1 MGKSLKKKCKRIW
14 IRQDYTLNQSDLQR
28 SPSEETV
35 KVLTKQQYIPS
46 EKRGFTKITED
57 DEITEDPEIDDSCR
71 IENRQESHDDLDS
84 RNNQNTKPVA
94 CLECV
99 KPVQVFRS
107 QEIKIGDHIKFHGKI
122 YDHHA
127 IVVNVKP
134 LKEKDHKVVVELV
147 HASNTTA
154 GAIYCCLQPFS
165 SIAKLLSET
174 KQINLKKMKVMVYK
188 YSNTVKHFSPE
199 RIAKRAVEKIS
210 KPDFK
215 YDALNNNCEH
225 FATWCVT
232 GESLS
237 LQVRKIRLVRF
248 LFANQ
253 GFQGI
258 RDETLRNKIE
268 YENEMLLLE
277 IEAHDKSLQCKIAHY
292 AFRVLHRHRK
302 IREESLRIPLD
313 GSVKVTEYYKNGY
326 SVYDPKEVV
335 DRARSRL
342 GETRY
347 VYFSNDSSHYAR
359 WCKLK
364 LYRK

>member
-199 RIAKRAVEKIS
+199 RIAKKGS
-210 KPDFK
+210 
-215 YDALNNNCEH
+215 
-225 FATWCVT
+225 
-232 GESLS
+232 
-237 LQVRKIRLVRF
+237 RKDIK
-248 LFANQ
+248 
-253 GFQGI
+253 
-258 RDETLRNKIE
+258 T
-268 YENEMLLLE
+268 
-277 IEAHDKSLQCKIAHY
+277 
-292 AFRVLHRHRK
+292 
-302 IREESLRIPLD
+302 
-313 GSVKVTEYYKNGY
+313 
-326 SVYDPKEVV
+326 
-335 DRARSRL
+335 
-342 GETRY
+342 
-347 VYFSNDSSHYAR
+347 
-359 WCKLK
+359 
-364 LYRK
+364 